1 MVDALFRVPP
11 LIVYNHVGTQQRCT
25 QTSSRSESC
34 SSRQR
39 RDVLWRILWPED
51 VRTNDTH
58 QVCQR
63 HTNRGKGYTPVLV
76 GDVVVVP
83 CGEENGRCRCTPCHH
98 EAGEVGNGK
107 GLFYVNGGVDDE
119 ADECEQK
126 AESDEREAE
135 TSKVRGK
142 SQDEKNNCS
151 NDVGRYSIKV
161 RLDVIVS

>member
-83 CGEENGRCRCTPCHH
+83 CGEENGRC
-98 EAGEVGNGK
+98 
-107 GLFYVNGGVDDE
+107 
-119 ADECEQK
+119 
-126 AESDEREAE
+126 
-135 TSKVRGK
+135 SKVRGK